1 MATFPFYIA
10 RRYFF
15 SKKSQNAIN
24 IISIISVCGVAV
36 GTMALVC
43 VLSVFNGFQG
53 VIEGLFNNFDPQLKV
68 VSSRGKVFHPD
79 SVRSCL
85 PADEV
90 AYVGEVL
97 QEGAMLRYGKKQ
109 LPVVLKG
116 VEAGYNHANSIDSI
130 LIDGD
135 FRLYDGEFPLALG
148 GIGLAHTIGSGLRAV
163 EPMLFY
169 APRREKK
176 VNMIHPEDSFNRE
189 YAYLHAIFMV
199 QQDKYDNDLVI
210 VPIELTRRL
219 FEYPQEVTALEIKL
233 QPGVDERSFQRRLA
247 AQLGDGFQVL
257 NRYEQQADYFRMMQV
272 EKWITYLILS
282 FILMIAAF
290 NIIASL
296 SMLIIDKRSDID
308 NLRHLGATNNQ
319 VYHIFLWEGWMV
331 SLSGA
336 LAGLVLGLVLCWLQQ
351 TFGLI
356 RIDAD
361 GGEFIISA
369 YPIKIVWSDL
379 LVIFATVVG
388 MGFFASVYPARQLK
402 RQTAGLSGD

>member
-1 MATFPFYIA
+1 MASFPFYIA

-24 IISIISVCGVAV
+24 VISIISVCGVAV

-53 VIEGLFNNFDPQLKV
+53 VIEGLFNNFDPQIKV
-68 VSSRGKVFHPD
+68 VSAYGKVFDPD
-79 SVRSCL
+79 SVAACI
-85 PADEV
+85 PTDEV
-90 AYVGEVL
+90 ACMGKVL
-97 QEGAMLRYGKKQ
+97 QEGAMLHYAKKQ
-109 LPVVLKG
+109 LPVVVKG
-116 VEAGYNHANSIDSI
+116 VEDDYDKLSQIDSI

-135 FRLYDGEFPLALG
+135 FRLHDDIFPLALG

-163 EPMLFY
+163 EPMMFY

-176 VNMIHPEDSFNRE
+176 VNMVHPEKSFNRE

-210 VPIELTRRL
+210 VPIDLARRL
-219 FEYPQEVTALEIKL
+219 FDYPSQVTSLDLKL
-233 QPGVDERSFQRRLA
+233 KDGVDERRFQHELASRLGPSYLV
-247 AQLGDGFQVL
+247 Q

-272 EKWITYLILS
+272 EKWITYLILT

-290 NIIASL
+290 NVIASL
-296 SMLIIDKRSDID
+296 SMLIIDKRSDIE
-308 NLRHLGATNNQ
+308 NLRHLGACNHQ
-319 VYHIFLWEGWMV
+319 IYHIFLWEGWMV

-336 LAGLVLGLVLCWLQQ
+336 LLGMAFGLVLCWLQQ
-351 TFGLI
+351 TFGFI
-356 RIDAD
+356 RLTAD
-361 GGEFIISA
+361 EGEFVISA
-369 YPIKIVWSDL
+369 YPVRIVWMDL
-379 LVIFATVVG
+379 AVIFLTVVL

-402 RQTAGLSGD
+402 KQTASAGEG